1 MCARPGDAGQGACGR
16 GHPVA
21 SGLVTETSTS
31 AAAAIDGPLADRHR
45 ALGAKFADFGGWSMP
60 LSYSGVVEEHTA
72 TRTAVGIFD
81 VSHLGKLRVSG
92 AGAVEFVNSCLT
104 NDLDRIGPGQAQ
116 YTLCCDDETGGIV
129 DDLIVY
135 REDSDLFLVPNA
147 ANTEAVLEKLADEAP
162 DGVSIANLHREIA
175 TIAVQ
180 GPKSADVLA
189 TIGLPTDM
197 DYMAFASADRN
208 GTSVV
213 VCRTGYTGEHGYEL
227 MVHPASAAGEV
238 WDAVLGAATPLGG
251 LPCGLGARDTL
262 RTEMGYP
269 LHGQDLT
276 IAVTPAQARLG
287 WAVGWD
293 KPAYW
298 GRDVIEREREVGAP
312 RLLWGLRTEERGI
325 PRPHMAVRSTDDED
339 LGEITSGTFSP
350 TLKVGIALA
359 YLSRAVGEGA
369 QVKVDV
375 RGKPLMMTVVKPPFV
390 PAKVR

>member
-1 MCARPGDAGQGACGR
+1 MTDTATP
-16 GHPVA
+16 
-21 SGLVTETSTS
+21 
-31 AAAAIDGPLADRHR
+31 AIDGPLADRHR

-72 TRTAVGIFD
+72 TRTAVGVFD
-81 VSHLGKLRVSG
+81 VSHLGKARATGPG
-92 AGAVEFVNSCLT
+92 AIEFVNSCLT
-104 NDLDRIGPGQAQ
+104 NDLDKIGPGQAQ
-116 YTLCCDDETGGIV
+116 YTLCCDDETGGSV

-135 REDSDLFLVPNA
+135 READSLFMVPNA
-147 ANTEAVLEKLADEAP
+147 ANTDGVLRMLADEAP
-162 DGVSIANLHREIA
+162 VGVEVVNLHREVA

-180 GPKSADVLA
+180 GPRSAEVLEA
-189 TIGLPTDM
+189 LSLPHGM
-197 DYMAFASADRN
+197 DYMAFEQADWN

-227 MVHPASAAGEV
+227 MVHPAGAAGEV
-238 WDAVLGAATPLGG
+238 WDAVIAAATPLGG

-269 LHGQDLT
+269 LHGQDIT

-287 WAVGWD
+287 WAVGWN

-298 GRDVIEREREVGAP
+298 GRDVIEREQEVGAP

-325 PRPHMAVRSTDDED
+325 PRPHMAVRSLDDDD

-350 TLKVGIALA
+350 TLKAGIALA
-359 YLSRAVGEGA
+359 YLSRSVGEGA
-369 QVKVDV
+369 EVKVDV
-375 RGKPLMMTVVKPPFV
+375 RGKPLVMTVVKPPFV
-390 PAKVR
+390 APKVR